1 MRLTLGE
8 LVRRILPPRILASW
22 FLVTVAMT
30 VTGPFSTYQQFG
42 ALGRLA
48 YWALVLGVA
57 ILFCT
62 LAFHAAARWCAA
74 HAFWLRLLLASA
86 LFTVLFLPVQWI
98 IMLALRGPVMG
109 LGHMALVV
117 AAAPLTLGLVKYLW
131 LGPEV
136 SWPHQTL
143 PRPRI
148 LDRLSPEN
156 RGALLHLSVNDHYVE
171 VLTDRGKSQILMRFS
186 DAMCELDGV
195 EGMQVHRSHW
205 VARDAVQGSRRQNGK
220 LFLLLID
227 GSEVPVSRGFQQ
239 AVTERG
245 YLDASR
251 RPNE

>member
-136 SWPHQTL
+136 SWPHQT
-143 PRPRI
+143 
-148 LDRLSPEN
+148 
-156 RGALLHLSVNDHYVE
+156 YVE

-251 RPNE
+251 QPNE